1 MKRILM
7 LAALAVAAA
16 GLTGCGGSG
25 DSANAGP
32 LAGLFGGGSS
42 APEIPAGT
50 SLEVAL
56 SSEISSE
63 TAKAGDAWSG
73 TLAGPLSVEGKEIAP
88 AGAVVHGEVEAAKE
102 AERGDRAMLDL
113 RITSIEI
120 DGRSRDLKADTE
132 PVIAGSPRARNL
144 GAIAGG
150 AAAGALIGKAVG
162 GEAEDAAA
170 GAIIGGTAA
179 GVGVA
184 ASRGYQVVLKS
195 GTQMSFT
202 VQ

>member
-1 MKRILM
+1 MKRILT
-7 LAALAVAAA
+7 LAALAAASM
-16 GLTGCGGSG
+16 GLMGCGGSG
-25 DSANAGP
+25 ESANAGP
-32 LAGLFGGGSS
+32 LAGLFQGSKG
-42 APEIPAGT
+42 PEIPAGT
-50 SLEVAL
+50 PFDVTL
-56 SSEISSE
+56 SSEVSSE
-63 TAKAGDAWSG
+63 TAKAGDSWSG
-73 TLAGPLSVEGKEIAP
+73 TLASAVMVDGNVIAP
-88 AGAVVHGEVEAAKE
+88 AGAAVHGEVADARE

-113 RITSIEI
+113 RVTSIEI
-120 DGRSRDLKADTE
+120 DGKSHDLTASTE

-162 GEAEDAAA
+162 GDAEDAAA

-184 ASRGYQVVLKS
+184 ASKGYQVVLKS
-195 GTQMSFT
+195 GTQLDFI

>member
-1 MKRILM
+1 MNRTLM
-7 LAALAVAAA
+7 LAALSAAVM
-16 GLTGCGGSG
+16 GLTGCSNSG

-32 LAGLFGGGSS
+32 LAGLFQKKG
-42 APEIPAGT
+42 PEIPAGT
-50 SLEVAL
+50 VLEVTL
-56 SSEISSE
+56 SEQISSE
-63 TAKAGDAWSG
+63 TAQSGDTWSG
-73 TLAGPLSVEGKEIAP
+73 TLVNAISAEGAQIAP
-88 AGAVVHGEVEAAKE
+88 AGAVVHGEIEGAKG

-113 RITSIEI
+113 RVTSIEI
-120 DGRSRDLKADTE
+120 DGNSRKVSADTE

-162 GEAEDAAA
+162 GDAEDAAA

-195 GTQMSFT
+195 GTQLSFT